1 LKHFIGKND
10 FYILSGEYISLAK
23 YLNGRVII
31 FPTGADLTS
40 YPFPDLDETLENNFL
55 KKILRR
61 IFAINQRNGVKSADL
76 LTFLPFAPYENAIRK
91 ILGSERSKRSKVAFP
106 LIISPGKF
114 RKISNVDRS
123 SVDEKLAN
131 VNFIVFSP
139 SRLVTI
145 QSDSRVQQGLW
156 KNSAA
161 LILGFSK
168 FIAELSP
175 IDRTNVKLV
184 LIDRIYSPD
193 IGLIKEE
200 IEKYNLG
207 DWVLWLKGSSSRG
220 FTRSE
225 LQGIYS
231 ISSVVADD
239 FGVGWFGGTALEGLA
254 FELPVITHTDA
265 RVMQDIYG
273 ENPFLEAKTPE
284 EIAKKLLDLYRNSN
298 LAKEIGQNGHQWLL
312 KNYSKEQIEFLL
324 DQLLAECA

>member
-1 LKHFIGKND
+1 
-10 FYILSGEYISLAK
+10 
-23 YLNGRVII
+23 
-31 FPTGADLTS
+31 
-40 YPFPDLDETLENNFL
+40 
-55 KKILRR
+55 
-61 IFAINQRNGVKSADL
+61 
-76 LTFLPFAPYENAIRK
+76 
-91 ILGSERSKRSKVAFP
+91 
-106 LIISPGKF
+106 
-114 RKISNVDRS
+114 
-123 SVDEKLAN
+123 
-131 VNFIVFSP
+131 
-139 SRLVTI
+139 
-145 QSDSRVQQGLW
+145 
-156 KNSAA
+156 
-161 LILGFSK
+161 
-168 FIAELSP
+168 
-175 IDRTNVKLV
+175 V